1 MSEETNLSIRAEL
14 LAVAGVDPT
23 ELAALS
29 DVAGV
34 DLDAE
39 AADHLDAA
47 AAEIDRITRATI
59 RMGLHLLA
67 AQASIPR
74 GEFVRTIEE
83 RGFPRQRAYEAI
95 KIVRMLLAAA
105 AAPAEKSANSARADK
120 SVDACRPRLQRLI
133 AMGPARLEALSRLDP
148 EVIES
153 ADVDLLDDV
162 EAMPVQMLRSEVRRL
177 RRKNQ
182 DLSARADKSETA
194 LREATAGDLENDEH
208 VRTLEQRRKLRAWFS
223 AAVRHAGPPDGSMDT
238 IVVGTVLHHDSLL
251 AGLLASA
258 SWQTRKF
265 AAIEQWPDRM
275 DLWDRFA
282 EIATEEGD
290 AAARTFY
297 DSKKSA
303 MDAGAKTSW
312 PAARALI
319 DIMLARAEDPVS
331 FATEQQNSPAAS
343 PDAVFSG
350 SLQYWS
356 SLPPDMIFFGSVDP
370 SLGKAGGGS
379 DPSAVLVGGLDRAVR
394 GRRALYILEARIGR
408 RKPAEIIALIIDLQ
422 RQYQCFVWAVETIQF
437 QEFFRDRL
445 IEKSTEDGVPV
456 PAVAVQ
462 PHTDKRL
469 RIESL
474 QPHIDNG
481 LILFNRQHKTLID
494 HLEHYPHVAHD
505 DGPDALHMLWSIAVS
520 RGMAAG
526 AAVRSRPRPGEDRID
541 WRAYA

>member
-1 MSEETNLSIRAEL
+1 MSEETNLSARAEL

-194 LREATAGDLENDEH
+194 LREATAGDGAPIPGAEFPASVTRARSEAAALGDQAIARIQSIARH
-208 VRTLEQRRKLRAWFS
+208 AEQIGLQPDIGAVNSKRADNLRNAAGPLYLHL
-223 AAVRHAGPPDGSMDT
+223 AAVRAAADEALRTVEHYLGDWLPADWSDPAHHPQPLTPAQAEQLAVHRDTHLRRMDSE
-238 IVVGTVLHHDSLL
+238 TVLRED
-251 AGLLASA
+251 ARMRNGEIRRAKGRP
-258 SWQTRKF
+258 RK
-265 AAIEQWPDRM
+265 
-275 DLWDRFA
+275 
-282 EIATEEGD
+282 T
-290 AAARTFY
+290 
-297 DSKKSA
+297 
-303 MDAGAKTSW
+303 
-312 PAARALI
+312 
-319 DIMLARAEDPVS
+319 ARAE
-331 FATEQQNSPAAS
+331 
-343 PDAVFSG
+343 
-350 SLQYWS
+350 LQ
-356 SLPPDMIFFGSVDP
+356 
-370 SLGKAGGGS
+370 
-379 DPSAVLVGGLDRAVR
+379 SAPRRKR
-394 GRRALYILEARIGR
+394 GRPRKNPLPAPAG
-408 RKPAEIIALIIDLQ
+408 KPA
-422 RQYQCFVWAVETIQF
+422 
-437 QEFFRDRL
+437 
-445 IEKSTEDGVPV
+445 
-456 PAVAVQ
+456 
-462 PHTDKRL
+462 
-469 RIESL
+469 
-474 QPHIDNG
+474 
-481 LILFNRQHKTLID
+481 
-494 HLEHYPHVAHD
+494 
-505 DGPDALHMLWSIAVS
+505 
-520 RGMAAG
+520 
-526 AAVRSRPRPGEDRID
+526 
-541 WRAYA
+541 